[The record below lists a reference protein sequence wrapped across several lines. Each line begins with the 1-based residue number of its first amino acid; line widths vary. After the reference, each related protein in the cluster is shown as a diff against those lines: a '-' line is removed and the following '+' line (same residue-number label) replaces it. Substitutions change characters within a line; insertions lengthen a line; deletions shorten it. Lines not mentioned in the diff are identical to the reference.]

1 MGNTPSTNNDN
12 NPSGSQVTAEKQLPE
27 TSKEEPTKPVAT
39 GQPIKSS
46 FHDFGSNSP
55 FVGSPLLS
63 HEEYKKI
70 DGIEDIYYGNSQDG
84 SLASSFNESE
94 ILDRL
99 NSQRSSI
106 VTVEPSY
113 KNTNKII
120 HDFGS
125 IGGIAPMTSVN
136 AQDAKVK
143 GIPTIITWSQGGNNV
158 FVTGTFNDWKY
169 NVRLSKSSNDFT
181 TVIDLE
187 PGTHKLKFIV
197 DDEWKCSNDF
207 STATDPD
214 GNLVNYLEVHE
225 DDDCNS
231 IEKESLDSSGFLS
244 NTPPGEYT
252 DEIPGYLLAYAH
264 SLSVT
269 ESKLKDSISDDPFE
283 HQECMAEEQPP
294 TLPPH
299 LEKVILNSS
308 IVSKED
314 TSVLP
319 VPNHVVLNHLYAC
332 SIRDGVMAV
341 AGTTRYRKK
350 YVTTVYYKPVII

>member
-1 MGNTPSTNNDN
+1 MGNTSSTDNDN
-12 NPSGSQVTAEKQLPE
+12 NPSGTQVKSEKEPSSVASQ
-27 TSKEEPTKPVAT
+27 EEPTKPVAT
-39 GQPIKSS
+39 GQPIK
-46 FHDFGSNSP
+46 N
-55 FVGSPLLS
+55 
-63 HEEYKKI
+63 
-70 DGIEDIYYGNSQDG
+70 
-84 SLASSFNESE
+84 
-94 ILDRL
+94 
-99 NSQRSSI
+99 
-106 VTVEPSY
+106 
-113 KNTNKII
+113 
-120 HDFGS
+120 
-125 IGGIAPMTSVN
+125 
-136 AQDAKVK
+136 AKVK

-169 NVRLSKSSNDFT
+169 NVRLSKSTSDFT

-252 DEIPGYLLAYAH
+252 DELPGYLLAYAH
-264 SLSVT
+264 SLSIA
-269 ESKLKDSISDDPFE
+269 ENSLKDSDDPFE
-283 HQECMAEEQPP
+283 HRECMADEQPP

-314 TSVLP
+314 NSVLP

-350 YVTTVYYKPVII
+350 YITTVYYKPVFI